1 MTDMPKEIWAIDN
14 AKLEVC
20 TIWSEEPE
28 WRDED
33 CTKYIRADLIE
44 ELKSIAQKAHNRGIP
59 IDGATILFLI
69 KEYFEE
75 GKENE

>member
-1 MTDMPKEIWAIDN
+1 MTDMPKEIWAYE
-14 AKLEVC
+14 KKEGSGFY
-20 TIWSEEPE
+20 SENN
-28 WRDED
+28 DTG
-33 CTKYIRADLIE
+33 TKYIRADLIE
-44 ELKSIAQKAHNRGIP
+44 ELKNIAQKAHNRGIP